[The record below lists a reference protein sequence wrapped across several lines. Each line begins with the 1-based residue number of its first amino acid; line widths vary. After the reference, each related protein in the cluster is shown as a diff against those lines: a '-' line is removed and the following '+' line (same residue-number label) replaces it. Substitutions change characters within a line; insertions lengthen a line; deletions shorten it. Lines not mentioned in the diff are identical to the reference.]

1 MRSVILP
8 NVGTLILYNE
18 THQYLEDLHNSVKHY
33 FPNDSCAMPQEHM
46 WVKGW
51 FKVQEKPMALT
62 VKIEKFIDDVA
73 DSTLTNLK
81 KLPLWGGIS
90 TIIWKDKLFLP
101 FSTTYVCETAF
112 PLHTSLTKTDWM

>member
-1 MRSVILP
+1 MRSVILQ

-62 VKIEKFIDDVA
+62 VKIEKFIDDVS

-81 KLPLWGGIS
+81 KLPLWVEYPQLS
-90 TIIWKDKLFLP
+90 EKTNYSSLFLLHMCVRVP
-101 FSTTYVCETAF
+101 FLYI
-112 PLHTSLTKTDWM
+112 LH